1 MRFYTSLFVV
11 AAFAAPASAQV
22 GASTTG
28 GESTAAET
36 GVVAASVEADSSAPM
51 ATDRVTDARP
61 GIHSATGLYR
71 TWQATGLP
79 EKNWGLSLFGEYTGG
94 RNIVLNGDK
103 ATRFAGHLGLSYT
116 PIRFVEAFVEL
127 SARSTTNTLGD
138 PQLIQALGDFAFG
151 AKGMAEAVDGLHL
164 GGGFRFGLPAGAN
177 SVGVNG
183 GAFQLTLAAVLTAD
197 LREMADVPL
206 RGHFNI
212 GYVVDNSRKLFET
225 TLDRADRYGHDVY
238 DYNRVRIGLAIDA
251 PLKWITPSLE
261 WSLEVPNGADC
272 DSANPQPC
280 VSENGF
286 SAYPQWLT
294 IGAASAPFRSGLAF
308 NTAIDLGLA
317 SAESQG
323 TPAIPGWNWIFGLTY
338 VLDPSPPTVVEVAA
352 APVEVVPTPVAVA
365 ESFVRGQVVDSATS
379 QPILGAQIRYL
390 DTEYSN
396 QVVDA
401 EGRFRSIDF
410 EIGTEVVIEVSH
422 PEYVTRA
429 LRMTIS
435 ESPREGSI
443 QLEQAFVGARVTGR
457 VISRSGPAVVGSV
470 AIRGATNYDATV
482 AEDGTFTIDVEPG
495 EYRIVASAAGFV
507 SEAQSVVLSSGREE
521 LSFTLTPLPE
531 TGGFRLTGDAL
542 VWDGPGTGITFD
554 GDELTPE
561 GEAALA
567 NVATMLQS
575 QRGLAV
581 VVRSHTDAQDD
592 RDPLDEFELTDARAR
607 AVVEALV
614 NLGVDSTMLTAEGVG
629 SSSPLFPNIS
639 DRNRRLN
646 NRVEFLFQAR

>member
-11 AAFAAPASAQV
+11 AAISAPASAQI
-22 GASTTG
+22 GATPTG
-28 GESTAAET
+28 NA
-36 GVVAASVEADSSAPM
+36 SSAPE
-51 ATDRVTDARP
+51 AGAVEASSEPSSTPSVAGDRVTDARP
-61 GIHSATGLYR
+61 GLRSATGLYR

-79 EKNWGLSLFGEYTGG
+79 AKNWGLSLFGEYTGG
-94 RNIVLNGDK
+94 RNVVLNGDK
-103 ATRFAGHLGLSYT
+103 TTRFAGHLGLSYT

-127 SARSTTNTLGD
+127 TARSTTNSLGD

-151 AKGMAEAVDGLHL
+151 AKGMAEAIDGLHV

-183 GAFQLTLAAVLTAD
+183 GAFSLAILAVLTAD
-197 LREMADVPL
+197 LRELADVPV
-206 RGHFNI
+206 RGHFNF
-212 GYVVDNSRKLFET
+212 GYVVDNSSKLFES
-225 TLDRADRYGHDVY
+225 TLDRADRYGHDVF
-238 DYNRVRIGLAIDA
+238 DYNRVRLGLAVDA
-251 PLKWITPSLE
+251 PLKWITPSIE
-261 WSLEVPNGADC
+261 WTLEVPTGADC
-272 DSANPQPC
+272 DSTNPQPC

-294 IGAASAPFRSGLAF
+294 IGVASAPFRSGLAF
-308 NTAIDLGLA
+308 STAIDLGLA

-352 APVEVVPTPVAVA
+352 APVEVAPVPVAAA

-410 EIGTEVVIEVSH
+410 AVGTEVVIEVSH

-435 ESPREGSI
+435 EAPREGAI
-443 QLEQAFVGARVTGR
+443 QLEQAFTGSRVTGR
-457 VISRSGPAVVGSV
+457 VISRSGPAVAGTVSM
-470 AIRGATNYDATV
+470 RGATSYDATL
-482 AEDGTFTIDVEPG
+482 AEDGTFSVDVEPG
-495 EYRIVASAAGFV
+495 EYRIVANAAGFV
-507 SEAQSVVLSSGREE
+507 SEVQSVILRSGREE

-531 TGGFRLTGDAL
+531 TGGFRMTGDAV

-554 GDELTPE
+554 GDELSPA
-561 GEAALA
+561 GEAALVG
-567 NVATMLQS
+567 VAAMLQS
-575 QRGLAV
+575 QRGASV
-581 VVRSHTDAQDD
+581 IVRSHTDAQDD

-607 AVVEALV
+607 AVVAALV
-614 NLGVDSTMLTAEGVG
+614 GLGVDAATLTAEGVG

-646 NRVEFLFQAR
+646 NRVEFLFQTP